1 MLIFTT
7 SELEAERERFKNQ
20 NSQQAQIFDRL
31 GEDEDGTES
40 SEYQAVSGSDEE
52 DTVGHASH
60 YWNEKIHLRY
70 VNL

>member
-40 SEYQAVSGSDEE
+40 SEYEAVSGSDEE
-52 DTVGHASH
+52 DTVGHVSH